1 LPDCNGRGLA
11 GRWGGNAA
19 NFFLHPMQKII
30 GFISLVAGIVALWFG
45 HTAAQQVNARVKAL
59 VEGAP
64 TDRATYFYIGG
75 IALTVFGLLKLIL
88 GKKK

>member
-1 LPDCNGRGLA
+1 
-11 GRWGGNAA
+11 
-19 NFFLHPMQKII
+19 MQKLI
-30 GFISLVAGIVALWFG
+30 GFISMVAGITALWFG
-45 HTAAQQVNARVKAL
+45 HTAAHSVNSKVKAL

-75 IALTVFGLLKLIL
+75 IALTVFGILKLFL